1 MIENCITRSLQFR
14 APLRQFAFWTKYP
27 RTPPYTDFSFVLPQA
42 SSENYSSSD
51 IPAYIARP
59 EYVLN
64 YGGAV
69 NKELLPN
76 KPVIWSSDEIDKI
89 RKSCQI
95 AKKILKSLEKIIE
108 PGVTTDQL
116 RIIR

>member
-27 RTPPYTDFSFVLPQA
+27 RTPPYSDFSFVTPQS
-42 SSENYSSSD
+42 SSENYSSID

-64 YGGAV
+64 GGAV

-76 KPVIWSSDEIDKI
+76 KPVIWSSNEIDRI

-95 AKKILKSLEKIIE
+95 AKKILKSMEKIIE
-108 PGVTTDQL
+108 PGVTADQL
-116 RIIR
+116 GIIR